1 MVENL
6 YRTLTKKG
14 VTLKTDGATIS
25 FESPVGVL
33 TEDDRAQ
40 LRAAKQEMINYL
52 IEVEE
57 VAAILELEQGNGPN
71 LARVLACR
79 SVNERRM
86 CESENSDFRRTRK
99 HPHFMAAEAACLSTL
114 GSGLEILSVDRLAE
128 DRRAA

>member
-14 VTLKTDGATIS
+14 VTLKTDGLTIS
-25 FESPVGVL
+25 FEAPTGVL
-33 TEDDRAQ
+33 TEEDRAQ

-57 VAAILELEQGNGPN
+57 AAAILELEQGNGPN

-79 SVNERRM
+79 SVNERRV
-86 CESENSDFRRTRK
+86 CESESIDFRMARQ
-99 HPHFMAAEAACLSTL
+99 HPHFMAAEAACFSVL
-114 GSGLEILSVDRLAE
+114 GSGLEIGSVDRLAE